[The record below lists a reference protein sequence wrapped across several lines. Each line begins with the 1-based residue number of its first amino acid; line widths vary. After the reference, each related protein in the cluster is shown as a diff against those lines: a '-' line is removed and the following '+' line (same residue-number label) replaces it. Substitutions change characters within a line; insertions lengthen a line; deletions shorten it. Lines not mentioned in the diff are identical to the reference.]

1 MKSQKRSRTWPVREI
16 YNITRLSRLN
26 EFPCDN
32 KRLPTKFEVVML
44 KKKKNFSRQMLR
56 REISVGSRN
65 QTTLINW

>member
-32 KRLPTKFEVVML
+32 KGLPTVVIDRC
-44 KKKKNFSRQMLR
+44 FAVRSASEAGIRPH
-56 REISVGSRN
+56 
-65 QTTLINW
+65 